1 MDTILHFIDN
11 SYEGCH
17 AQIILDL
24 LPKAATAFSIELGCT
39 YMYNEANRCIA
50 AMYRICRQLHLKSE
64 TLNKENHAFSD
75 FEQRFF
81 RSNNFSEKHKT
92 LWTNKMLGSI
102 STFIPEKLHKIVF
115 YVATLSLVHTME
127 TTTAILSLKNAVGMW
142 TSSFG
147 GIIPFWR

>member
-1 MDTILHFIDN
+1 MRGQHLLNENEKSNSKYSARRCQLLWLWTRFCIFIDN

-24 LPKAATAFSIELGCT
+24 LPKAATALGIGLGCT

-64 TLNKENHAFSD
+64 TLNKEDPAFSD

-92 LWTNKMLGSI
+92 
-102 STFIPEKLHKIVF
+102 F
-115 YVATLSLVHTME
+115 
-127 TTTAILSLKNAVGMW
+127 
-142 TSSFG
+142 
-147 GIIPFWR
+147 